1 MPLFSWNK
9 EMSVD
14 IALLDEDHQKII
26 NMINKL
32 YDAIIVGEGE
42 DVLAEI
48 FDMMSV
54 YIHTHFESEAQL
66 FKHIDYPEAAQ
77 HIELHEELSRKVAE
91 ARIKFNTAH
100 DSTLPTETMVFLKEW
115 WTNHIM
121 NHDMKYVAF
130 MRENRSGSF

>member
-14 IALLDEDHQKII
+14 IALLDEDHKKII

-32 YDAIIVGEGE
+32 YAAIIAGEGE
-42 DVLAEI
+42 NALAEI

-66 FKHIDYPEAAQ
+66 FKHIDYPEAEQ
-77 HIELHEELSRKVAE
+77 HMKLHEELSQKVAE
-91 ARIKFNTAH
+91 ARKKFNTEH
-100 DSTLPTETMVFLKEW
+100 NTTLPTETMVFLKEW
-115 WTNHIM
+115 WVNHIM
-121 NHDMKYVAF
+121 TEDMKYVAF
-130 MRENRSGSF
+130 MRGSSLL